1 MTYPRQFGPSDPP
14 AREHLRSGDW
24 PDESWA
30 LGGLLGIF
38 LLAVI
43 ALYAVGGAERPVVAM
58 APADE
63 TSGQS
68 IRPIVSGG
76 AQ

>member
-1 MTYPRQFGPSDPP
+1 MTYPRPFGPSESPV
-14 AREHLRSGDW
+14 REHLRPDW

-68 IRPIVSGG
+68 IRPIVSGL

>member
-1 MTYPRQFGPSDPP
+1 MTYPRHFGRSNPP
-14 AREHLRSGDW
+14 ARERLPPDW

-38 LLAVI
+38 LLAVV
-43 ALYAVGGAERPVVAM
+43 ALYASGGAERPMIAM

-63 TSGQS
+63 TTGQS
-68 IRPIVSGG
+68 IRPTVSGRT
-76 AQ
+76 Q

>member
-1 MTYPRQFGPSDPP
+1 MTYPRHFGRADPP
-14 AREHLRSGDW
+14 AGERLRPRDW

-38 LLAVI
+38 LLAVV
-43 ALYAVGGAERPVVAM
+43 ALYASGGAERPMIAM
-58 APADE
+58 TPADE
-63 TSGQS
+63 TTGQS
-68 IRPIVSGG
+68 IRPIVSDR

>member
-1 MTYPRQFGPSDPP
+1 MTYPRDFGRSDPH
-14 AREHLRSGDW
+14 ATEHLRHRDW

-43 ALYAVGGAERPVVAM
+43 TLYASGGAERPMMAM

-68 IRPIVSGG
+68 IRP

>member
-68 IRPIVSGG
+68 IRPIVSGL